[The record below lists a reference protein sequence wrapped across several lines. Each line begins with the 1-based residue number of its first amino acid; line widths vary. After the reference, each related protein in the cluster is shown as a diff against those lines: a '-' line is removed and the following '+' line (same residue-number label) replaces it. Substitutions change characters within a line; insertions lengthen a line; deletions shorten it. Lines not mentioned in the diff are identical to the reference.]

1 MARQKQLQK
10 KVSNPVVDKDSSEF
24 LQTRPFAPINRS
36 RTDSTEQET
45 HPNSPL
51 ITTSKSNLGH
61 SFRNLPIQKQ
71 VPSTKERTQKTEVSD
86 RHAITHPFFDLG
98 RWYKTLMTR
107 RITSLYKTA
116 NGFLSHAQ
124 QIQQELY
131 RLSPLIDKGQFQNK
145 KLLATAK
152 EYEHSIKNCIVDG
165 ATKVSFD
172 IPKYTFKFSGN
183 SSLTIEQKNG
193 KLLINRKEGKRK
205 Y

>member
-1 MARQKQLQK
+1 MAKQKQLQK
-10 KVSNPVVDKDSSEF
+10 KVSNPVLDKDSSEF
-24 LQTRPFAPINRS
+24 LQTRPFAPINQS

-45 HPNSPL
+45 RPNSHL
-51 ITTSKSNLGH
+51 ITTSKPNLGH
-61 SFRNLPIQKQ
+61 SFRNLPIHKQ
-71 VPSTKERTQKTEVSD
+71 VPSIKECAQKAEFSD

-98 RWYKTLMTR
+98 RWYKTLMTC
-107 RITSLYKTA
+107 RIADLYKTA

-131 RLSPLIDKGQFQNK
+131 RLSPLIDKGQFHNK

-152 EYEHSIKNCIVDG
+152 EYEKNIKKCIVDG

-172 IPKYTFKFSGN
+172 IPKYTFKFSKN
-183 SSLTIEQKNG
+183 SSLTIERKNG
-193 KLLINRKEGKRK
+193 KLLINSKEGKEK

>member
-10 KVSNPVVDKDSSEF
+10 KVSNPVVNKDSSEYN
-24 LQTRPFAPINRS
+24 QTRPIAPINRS

-45 HPNSPL
+45 RPNSPL
-51 ITTSKSNLGH
+51 ITTSKPNLGH

-71 VPSTKERTQKTEVSD
+71 VPSTKERTQKAEISD
-86 RHAITHPFFDLG
+86 RHTITHPFFDLG
-98 RWYKTLMTR
+98 RWYKNLMTR
-107 RITSLYKTA
+107 RITGLYKTA

-131 RLSPLIDKGQFQNK
+131 RLSPLIDKGQLQNK

-152 EYEHSIKNCIVDG
+152 EYEKNINKYIVDG

-172 IPKYTFKFSGN
+172 IPKYTFKFSRN
-183 SSLTIEQKNG
+183 SSLTIERKNG
-193 KLLINRKEGKRK
+193 KLLINRKEGKEK